1 MVRGVRERQALLSR
15 LEQGVGAQVAHDPSI
30 LEAPPRRADVA
41 VVVVDIRDFTALQA
55 SLRPE
60 QVGAFVDA
68 VLSAFVTVV
77 ERHGGHVERFLG
89 DGLVAL
95 FGAPRASAD
104 HVARACACAL
114 DLEAA
119 ARRLAEEGKQ
129 QGVSRFV
136 VGVGV
141 ASGSATV
148 GAVGPPRR
156 RVYQAMG
163 DVPALARKVQQ
174 EAKNQGLGV
183 LVSEAVFTAARD
195 VGSGITWKKLPPMVM
210 RGVGMPVTLYRP
222 ERAARAN
229 DDVTAL
235 VGRASP

>member
-1 MVRGVRERQALLSR
+1 
-15 LEQGVGAQVAHDPSI
+15 VA
-30 LEAPPRRADVA
+30 
-41 VVVVDIRDFTALQA
+41 
-55 SLRPE
+55 
-60 QVGAFVDA
+60 
-68 VLSAFVTVV
+68 
-77 ERHGGHVERFLG
+77 
-89 DGLVAL
+89 
-95 FGAPRASAD
+95 
-104 HVARACACAL
+104 
-114 DLEAA
+114 
-119 ARRLAEEGKQ
+119 
-129 QGVSRFV
+129 RFV

-222 ERAARAN
+222 ERPARAN

-235 VGRASP
+235 VGRHSP